1 MLNGYS
7 TGTLRRMELCA
18 ASSMRHSAACAMHR
32 AAGRQVI
39 ETYLAL
45 AGSFVLCTRHHV
57 LDDAALQWND
67 RQVPRAHAPA
77 A

>member
-1 MLNGYS
+1 
-7 TGTLRRMELCA
+7 
-18 ASSMRHSAACAMHR
+18 
-32 AAGRQVI
+32 VI

-67 RQVPRAHAPA
+67 RQVPRAHALESSARARARCCCGGADYACA
-77 A
+77 APCATATRERLAFGAS